1 MRACRAGLPYV
12 GNTNLKREGHI
23 VLTKNSFRLA
33 ILLSFAFASRYAT
46 AQSVTAQ
53 ISGSVT
59 DASGSTIS
67 DADVKAVSKQTGVET
82 TQHSKNDG
90 SFQFLHLPVG
100 SYDVSVSK
108 AGFQTYAARNIIL
121 SLNQIYTLKAALA
134 VGNISQSIDVEAN
147 AAELETSNTQLGT
160 VIDSRQ
166 IVDLPLNGRDWTQLE
181 QLSPGVVSGSDR
193 FGSGTAGNTFA
204 TNGSQ
209 SQQNAFLING
219 IDSNDLPLNTPAII
233 PSPDAIGEFNFITS
247 TINPEYGRNSGGVLN
262 AVIKVRFQPVSW
274 RRIRIL
280 SRYVPEQ
287 PHFV

>member
-1 MRACRAGLPYV
+1 M
-12 GNTNLKREGHI
+12 
-23 VLTKNSFRLA
+23 LTKNSFRLA